1 MRRSIVSAI
10 LFVVAGIF
18 YLIAA
23 MKGNIPIYYIF
34 GILLLLFG
42 GLYIKRAISE
52 KKTAEKPN
60 SKNNKLKS
68 PELKSEN
75 ISETKKNTNK
85 KTNKKRSQK

>member
-34 GILLLLFG
+34 SILLSFKILDS
-42 GLYIKRAISE
+42 INVISS
-52 KKTAEKPN
+52 KTE
-60 SKNNKLKS
+60 
-68 PELKSEN
+68 
-75 ISETKKNTNK
+75 
-85 KTNKKRSQK
+85 

>member
-34 GILLLLFG
+34 SILLLLFQLDFLLLILLLRCCNFLFLVFYYYCLVG
-42 GLYIKRAISE
+42 FTLKELLLKR
-52 KKTAEKPN
+52 K
-60 SKNNKLKS
+60 
-68 PELKSEN
+68 
-75 ISETKKNTNK
+75 
-85 KTNKKRSQK
+85 

>member
-34 GILLLLFG
+34 SILLLLFG
-42 GLYIKRAISE
+42 GLYIKRAFTE
-52 KKTAEKPN
+52 KKVEEESKIKN
-60 SKNNKLKS
+60 SKQGLIS
-68 PELKSEN
+68 FMVGFIVMLSLELLLG
-75 ISETKKNTNK
+75 
-85 KTNKKRSQK
+85 